1 MELTREQLLNM
12 KPGQYKVRKTDGR
25 YHNIPDVRAVNRGP
39 LPPGFT
45 HYMQQ
50 EADSPNRDR
59 KPDKPKEPTMIYI
72 VEVKDKG

>member
-1 MELTREQLLNM
+1 M
-12 KPGQYKVRKTDGR
+12 KASQFNALKADDTH
-25 YHNIPDVRAVNRGP
+25 HNIPNVRAVNRGA

-50 EADSPNRDR
+50 EVDSPNRDR
-59 KPDKPKEPTMIYI
+59 RPDKPKEPTMIYI